1 MSNLHLLTL
10 PEERH
15 DMPEGRQPEVTGS
28 ARGSRAAAPD
38 PLLGRV
44 INGRFKIVSVI
55 ARGGMGKVYR
65 AEQAPLGRICALKVL
80 SPKYEG
86 DHDPEFHRRF
96 FLEASTAA
104 KLSHPNTVTVFDYG
118 QSDDDIYYIAMEY
131 IEGKT
136 LHRVL
141 REDGPFPE
149 ARAAHIA
156 RQICRSLR
164 EAHGLGVVH
173 RDLKPGNVLLVD
185 HEDEHDHVKVLDFGL
200 VKDTQ
205 SGEDLTQQGLFMG
218 SPKYM
223 APEQIAGSGVSAR
236 TDIYAL
242 GVMMYEMLSGQVP
255 FDKGAS
261 VGTLMSHVN
270 DPVPPMQAHNPS
282 LSISQTM
289 EGIVYRCLEKDPA
302 QRFSS
307 MNELLAALKFAAGG
321 ISTRD
326 TGETAPMLPG
336 AASHRPSAPSYPSL
350 PAYPRPPSYPSSP
363 SYPSGPSYPPAP
375 SYPPTPSYST
385 TSDIP
390 GLSTPNSSPPTSS
403 PVTLTA
409 PIATDSGPR
418 PPAAPLFVAPSITDA
433 MGTDAMGTDP
443 MGADPVGAR
452 PAPHADGLSSTQ
464 PGASPGR
471 RLAPW
476 AIGAALAAVVG
487 VAAVMTRSPAPGTS
501 AAAREQGAGRT
512 PAAEAPPAAS
522 APAASAPA
530 ARPLQVESTPPGA
543 AVREGNKEL
552 CAETPCEIIWR
563 GTAAALASEHELVFE
578 KAGYRPAIVRVSGA
592 EERVRARLDPA
603 PIAAPGAPSKPR
615 ANVQKADPYK
625 SNPY

>member
-1 MSNLHLLTL
+1 
-10 PEERH
+10 
-15 DMPEGRQPEVTGS
+15 MPDGRQREVTGS
-28 ARGSRAAAPD
+28 SRASRSAAPD

-141 REDGPFPE
+141 REEGPFPE
-149 ARAAHIA
+149 ARTAHIA

-223 APEQIAGSGVSAR
+223 APEQIAGCEVSAR

-261 VGTLMSHVN
+261 VGTLMSHVH
-270 DPVPPMQAHNPS
+270 DPVPPMQAHNPQ

-307 MNELLAALKFAAGG
+307 MNELVTALKFAAGG

-326 TGETAPMLPG
+326 TGENAPMLPG
-336 AASHRPSAPSYPSL
+336 ATSHRPSAPSYPSVS
-350 PAYPRPPSYPSSP
+350 PYPSRPSHPSIPSIPSYPS
-363 SYPSGPSYPPAP
+363 AP
-375 SYPPTPSYST
+375 SYSSHPSAPSYST
-385 TSDIP
+385 TGDIP

-403 PVTLTA
+403 LTTLT
-409 PIATDSGPR
+409 GPVVPDGALR
-418 PPAAPLFVAPSITDA
+418 PPAAPLFVAPSITDS
-433 MGTDAMGTDP
+433 MGQ
-443 MGADPVGAR
+443 R

-471 RLAPW
+471 RLVPW
-476 AIGAALAAVVG
+476 AIAAALAAVVG
-487 VAAVMTRSPAPGTS
+487 VAAVVTTRSPAAETG
-501 AAAREQGAGRT
+501 AAARERSAGSTPGAET
-512 PAAEAPPAAS
+512 APAAS
-522 APAASAPA
+522 APAANAPA

-578 KAGYRPAIVRVSGA
+578 KQGYKPAIVRVSGA

-603 PIAAPGAPSKPR
+603 PIAAPGTPSKPR
-615 ANVQKADPYK
+615 ANVQKAEPYK

>member
-1 MSNLHLLTL
+1 
-10 PEERH
+10 
-15 DMPEGRQPEVTGS
+15 MPDSRQREVTGS
-28 ARGSRAAAPD
+28 SKVSRAAATD

-44 INGRFKIVSVI
+44 INGRFTIVSVI

-96 FLEASTAA
+96 FLEASIAA
-104 KLSHPNTVTVFDYG
+104 KLTHPNTVTVFDYG

-141 REDGPFPE
+141 REEGPFSE

-223 APEQIAGSGVSAR
+223 APEQITGSEVSAR

-242 GVMMYEMLSGQVP
+242 GVMMYEMLSGHVP
-255 FDKGAS
+255 FDKGAG
-261 VGTLMSHVN
+261 VGTLMSHVH
-270 DPVPPMQAHNPS
+270 DQIPPMQAHNPQ

-302 QRFSS
+302 HRFSS
-307 MNELLAALKFAAGG
+307 MNELVNALKFTAGG

-326 TGETAPMLPG
+326 TGENPPMPSGATGYRASLPSYTS
-336 AASHRPSAPSYPSL
+336 ATPYPSAPSRPSATPYPSAPSRPSATPYPSAPSRP
-350 PAYPRPPSYPSSP
+350 PATPRPSA
-363 SYPSGPSYPPAP
+363 AP
-375 SYPPTPSYST
+375 LST
-385 TSDIP
+385 TSDFP
-390 GLSTPNSSPPTSS
+390 GLSTPYSSPPASS
-403 PVTLTA
+403 PATYTGPL
-409 PIATDSGPR
+409 ATDSALK
-418 PPAAPLFVAPSITDA
+418 PPAAPVFVPPSITDA
-433 MGTDAMGTDP
+433 MGS
-443 MGADPVGAR
+443 R
-452 PAPHADGLSSTQ
+452 PAPPAEGLSAIQT
-464 PGASPGR
+464 GASPGR
-471 RLAPW
+471 KVMPW
-476 AIGAALAAVVG
+476 ALTAVLAAGVG
-487 VAAVMTRSPAPGTS
+487 VAAALLARAPVAHTS
-501 AAAREQGAGRT
+501 AAAREQGAVS
-512 PAAEAPPAAS
+512 PPPPAAT
-522 APAASAPA
+522 APAPA
-530 ARPLQVESTPPGA
+530 ARGLHIESTPPGA

-552 CAETPCEIIWR
+552 CAETPCEIVWR
-563 GTAAALASEHELVFE
+563 GAAAALALEHELVFE
-578 KAGYRPAIVRVSGA
+578 KPGYKPATVHVSGA
-592 EERVRARLDPA
+592 EEKVRAKLDPDAIPA
-603 PIAAPGAPSKPR
+603 PATPNRPR
-615 ANVQKADPYK
+615 ANTQEPEPYK

>member
-1 MSNLHLLTL
+1 
-10 PEERH
+10 
-15 DMPEGRQPEVTGS
+15 MPDGRQGEVTGS
-28 ARGSRAAAPD
+28 SRTSRAAAPD

-44 INGRFKIVSVI
+44 INGRFKVVSVI

-65 AEQAPLGRICALKVL
+65 AEQAPLGRTCALKVL
-80 SPKYEG
+80 SPKYDG

-104 KLSHPNTVTVFDYG
+104 KLTHPNTVTVFDYG
-118 QSDDDIYYIAMEY
+118 HTDDDIYYIAMEY

-141 REDGPFPE
+141 REEGPFPE

-200 VKDTQ
+200 VKDTE
-205 SGEDLTQQGLFMG
+205 SGENLTQQGLFMG

-223 APEQIAGSGVSAR
+223 APEQITGGEVSAR

-242 GVMMYEMLSGQVP
+242 GVMMYEMLSGHVP
-255 FDKGAS
+255 FDKGAG

-270 DPVPPMQAHNPS
+270 DQVPPMQVHNPQ

-307 MNELLAALKFAAGG
+307 MNELVAALKFTAGG

-326 TGETAPMLPG
+326 TGETLPMRTGL
-336 AASHRPSAPSYPSL
+336 ASHRPSAPSYPSL
-350 PAYPRPPSYPSSP
+350 PPYPSV
-363 SYPSGPSYPPAP
+363 
-375 SYPPTPSYST
+375 PSYST
-385 TSDIP
+385 LTGDFP
-390 GLSTPNSSPPTSS
+390 GLSTPSSSPPTSA
-403 PVTLTA
+403 PLTYTG
-409 PIATDSGPR
+409 PLATDSALKA
-418 PPAAPLFVAPSITDA
+418 PAAPSSVAPSIT
-433 MGTDAMGTDP
+433 GSTGS
-443 MGADPVGAR
+443 R
-452 PAPHADGLSSTQ
+452 PAPPLDGLSATH
-464 PGASPGR
+464 PGAGPGR
-471 RLAPW
+471 KLVPW
-476 AIGAALAAVVG
+476 AIAAVLASGVG
-487 VAAVMTRSPAPGTS
+487 VAAVVTSRAPVAASRAPAVEPVAGS
-501 AAAREQGAGRT
+501 APPAEAAR
-512 PAAEAPPAAS
+512 AEAPRAEPSPAEA
-522 APAASAPA
+522 APA
-530 ARPLQVESTPPGA
+530 ARTLQVESAPPGA

-552 CAETPCEIIWR
+552 CAETPCEIVWR
-563 GTAAALASEHELVFE
+563 GSAAALASEHELVFE
-578 KAGYRPAIVRVSGA
+578 MKGYKPAIVRVSSA
-592 EERVRARLDPA
+592 EERVRAKLDPA
-603 PIAAPGAPSKPR
+603 APPPTFGAPSKPR
-615 ANVQKADPYK
+615 ANVQKSAPYK

>member
-1 MSNLHLLTL
+1 
-10 PEERH
+10 
-15 DMPEGRQPEVTGS
+15 MPDSGQREVTGS
-28 ARGSRAAAPD
+28 SKVSRAAATD

-96 FLEASTAA
+96 FLEASIAA
-104 KLSHPNTVTVFDYG
+104 KLTHPNTVTVFDYG

-141 REDGPFPE
+141 REEGPFSE

-223 APEQIAGSGVSAR
+223 APEQITGNDVSAR

-261 VGTLMSHVN
+261 VGTLMSHVH
-270 DPVPPMQAHNPS
+270 DQLPPMQAHNPQ

-302 QRFSS
+302 HRFSS
-307 MNELLAALKFAAGG
+307 MNELVTALKFAAGG

-326 TGETAPMLPG
+326 TGENPPMPSGTTGYRASLPSYPSAPSRPS
-336 AASHRPSAPSYPSL
+336 ATPYPSAPSYPS
-350 PAYPRPPSYPSSP
+350 AASYPSTLSHP
-363 SYPSGPSYPPAP
+363 PATPYPSAPSHPPATPYP
-375 SYPPTPSYST
+375 SAPPLST
-385 TSDIP
+385 TSDFP

-403 PVTLTA
+403 PATYTGPL
-409 PIATDSGPR
+409 ATDSALKQ
-418 PPAAPLFVAPSITDA
+418 PAAPVFVPPSITDA
-433 MGTDAMGTDP
+433 MGS
-443 MGADPVGAR
+443 R
-452 PAPHADGLSSTQ
+452 PAPPAEGLSSTQ
-464 PGASPGR
+464 TGAGPGR
-471 RLAPW
+471 KVIPW
-476 AIGAALAAVVG
+476 ALAATLGVG
-487 VAAVMTRSPAPGTS
+487 VGVTAVLLARAPAAQTG
-501 AAAREQGAGRT
+501 AAAREQGAVS
-512 PAAEAPPAAS
+512 PPPPAAP
-522 APAASAPA
+522 APAAPA
-530 ARPLQVESTPPGA
+530 ARGLQIESTPPGA

-552 CAETPCEIIWR
+552 CAETPCEIVWR
-563 GTAAALASEHELVFE
+563 GAAAALALEHELVFE
-578 KAGYRPAIVRVSGA
+578 KPGYKPATVRVSGA
-592 EERVRARLDPA
+592 EEKVRAKLDPA
-603 PIAAPGAPSKPR
+603 AIAAPAALSKPR
-615 ANVQKADPYK
+615 ANIQKPEPYK

>member
-1 MSNLHLLTL
+1 
-10 PEERH
+10 
-15 DMPEGRQPEVTGS
+15 MPDGRQREVDGS
-28 ARGSRAAAPD
+28 SRASRSAAPD

-118 QSDDDIYYIAMEY
+118 HSDDDIYYIAMEY

-141 REDGPFPE
+141 REEGPFLE
-149 ARAAHIA
+149 ARVAHIA

-164 EAHGLGVVH
+164 EAHAIGVVH

-185 HEDEHDHVKVLDFGL
+185 HEDEQDHVKVLDFGL

-223 APEQIAGSGVSAR
+223 APEQIAGCDVSAR

-261 VGTLMSHVN
+261 VGTLMSHVH
-270 DPVPPMQAHNPS
+270 DPVPPMQVHNPT

-307 MNELLAALKFAAGG
+307 MNELVTALKFAAGG

-336 AASHRPSAPSYPSL
+336 ATSYRASAPSYPS
-350 PAYPRPPSYPSSP
+350 ASSYPPIPSYPS
-363 SYPSGPSYPPAP
+363 A
-375 SYPPTPSYST
+375 PSYST
-385 TSDIP
+385 TGDLTR
-390 GLSTPNSSPPTSS
+390 LSTPNSSPPTSA
-403 PVTLTA
+403 PVTYTGPL
-409 PIATDSGPR
+409 ATDSALK
-418 PPAAPLFVAPSITDA
+418 PPAAPLFVAPSITDS
-433 MGTDAMGTDP
+433 MGP
-443 MGADPVGAR
+443 R
-452 PAPHADGLSSTQ
+452 PAPHAEGLASTQ

-471 RLAPW
+471 RVVPW
-476 AIGAALAAVVG
+476 AIAAALAAVVG
-487 VAAVMTRSPAPGTS
+487 VAAVMTTRAPATETS
-501 AAAREQGAGRT
+501 AAAPEPGAGST
-512 PAAEAPPAAS
+512 PADEAVPAANAPPAN
-522 APAASAPA
+522 APP

-552 CAETPCEIIWR
+552 CTETPCEIIWR
-563 GTAAALASEHELVFE
+563 GRAAALASEHELVFE
-578 KAGYRPAIVRVSGA
+578 KQGYKPAIVRVSGA
-592 EERVRARLDPA
+592 EEKVRAKLDPA
-603 PIAAPGAPSKPR
+603 PITAPGTPGKPR
-615 ANVQKADPYK
+615 TNARKTEPYK

>member
-1 MSNLHLLTL
+1 M
-10 PEERH
+10 PDGRH
-15 DMPEGRQPEVTGS
+15 GEVTGS
-28 ARGSRAAAPD
+28 SRTSKAAAPD

-44 INGRFKIVSVI
+44 INGRFKVVSVI

-80 SPKYEG
+80 SPKYDG

-104 KLSHPNTVTVFDYG
+104 KLTHPNTVTVFDYG
-118 QSDDDIYYIAMEY
+118 HSDDDIYYIAMEY

-141 REDGPFPE
+141 REEGPFPE

-200 VKDTQ
+200 VKDTE
-205 SGEDLTQQGLFMG
+205 SGENLTQQGLFMG

-223 APEQIAGSGVSAR
+223 APEQISGSDVSPR

-242 GVMMYEMLSGQVP
+242 GVMMYEMLSGHVP

-270 DPVPPMQAHNPS
+270 DPVPPMQTYNPQ

-289 EGIVYRCLEKDPA
+289 EGIVLRCLEKDPA

-307 MNELLAALKFAAGG
+307 MNELVAALKFTAGG

-326 TGETAPMLPG
+326 TGETLPVRAG
-336 AASHRPSAPSYPSL
+336 MASHRPSAPSYPSV
-350 PAYPRPPSYPSSP
+350 
-363 SYPSGPSYPPAP
+363 
-375 SYPPTPSYST
+375 PSYST
-385 TSDIP
+385 LTGDFP

-403 PVTLTA
+403 PATYTGPL
-409 PIATDSGPR
+409 ATDSALKA
-418 PPAAPLFVAPSITDA
+418 PAAPSFVAPSITDS
-433 MGTDAMGTDP
+433 MGP
-443 MGADPVGAR
+443 R
-452 PAPHADGLSSTQ
+452 PAPPVEGLSATQ
-464 PGASPGR
+464 PGAGPGR
-471 RLAPW
+471 KLVPW
-476 AIGAALAAVVG
+476 AIAAVLAAGVG
-487 VAAVMTRSPAPGTS
+487 VAAVVTSRAPVAQTG
-501 AAAREQGAGRT
+501 APAREPGAGSTPPAETAPAAQLT
-512 PAAEAPPAAS
+512 PAA
-522 APAASAPA
+522 
-530 ARPLQVESTPPGA
+530 RTLQVESAPPGA

-552 CAETPCEIIWR
+552 CAETPCEIVWR
-563 GTAAALASEHELVFE
+563 GSAAALASEHELVFE
-578 KAGYRPAIVRVSGA
+578 KQGYKPATVRVSSA
-592 EERVRARLDPA
+592 EERVRAKLDPA
-603 PIAAPGAPSKPR
+603 ATSAPGTPGKPR
-615 ANVQKADPYK
+615 SNVANVANGANSQKSAPYK

>member
-1 MSNLHLLTL
+1 
-10 PEERH
+10 
-15 DMPEGRQPEVTGS
+15 MPDGRQGEVTGS
-28 ARGSRAAAPD
+28 SRTSKAAAPD

-44 INGRFKIVSVI
+44 VNGRFKVVSVI

-80 SPKYEG
+80 SPKYDG

-118 QSDDDIYYIAMEY
+118 HTDDDIYYIAMEY

-141 REDGPFPE
+141 REEGPFPE

-200 VKDTQ
+200 VKDTE
-205 SGEDLTQQGLFMG
+205 SGENLTQQGLFMG

-223 APEQIAGSGVSAR
+223 APEQITGEEVSAR

-242 GVMMYEMLSGQVP
+242 GVMMYEMLSGHVP

-270 DPVPPMQAHNPS
+270 DQVPPMQAHNPQ

-307 MNELLAALKFAAGG
+307 MNELVAALKFAAGG
-321 ISTRD
+321 ISMRD
-326 TGETAPMLPG
+326 TGETLPTRAG
-336 AASHRPSAPSYPSL
+336 LASHRPTAPSYPSL
-350 PAYPRPPSYPSSP
+350 P
-363 SYPSGPSYPPAP
+363 
-375 SYPPTPSYST
+375 SYST
-385 TSDIP
+385 LTGDFP
-390 GLSTPNSSPPTSS
+390 GLSTPNSSPPTS
-403 PVTLTA
+403 A
-409 PIATDSGPR
+409 PPTYTGPLATDSALKA
-418 PPAAPLFVAPSITDA
+418 PAAPSFVAPSITDS
-433 MGTDAMGTDP
+433 MGP
-443 MGADPVGAR
+443 R
-452 PAPHADGLSSTQ
+452 PAPPLDGLSATQ

-471 RLAPW
+471 KLVPW
-476 AIGAALAAVVG
+476 AIAAVLAAGVG
-487 VAAVMTRSPAPGTS
+487 VAAVVTSRAPVATSRAPALEPVAGSTPP
-501 AAAREQGAGRT
+501 AEAARAGA
-512 PAAEAPPAAS
+512 
-522 APAASAPA
+522 APAETAPA
-530 ARPLQVESTPPGA
+530 ARTLQVESAPPGA

-552 CAETPCEIIWR
+552 CAETPCEIVWR
-563 GTAAALASEHELVFE
+563 GSAAALASEHELVFE
-578 KAGYRPAIVRVSGA
+578 MKGYKPATVRVSSA
-592 EERVRARLDPA
+592 EERVRAKLDPTA
-603 PIAAPGAPSKPR
+603 PSSTSGAPSKPR
-615 ANVQKADPYK
+615 ANVQKSGPYK

>member
-1 MSNLHLLTL
+1 
-10 PEERH
+10 
-15 DMPEGRQPEVTGS
+15 MPDGRQREVTG
-28 ARGSRAAAPD
+28 GSRASRSAAPD

-141 REDGPFPE
+141 REEGPFPE
-149 ARAAHIA
+149 ARTAHIA

-223 APEQIAGSGVSAR
+223 APEQIAGCEVSAR

-261 VGTLMSHVN
+261 VGTLMSHVH
-270 DPVPPMQAHNPS
+270 DPVPPMQAHNPQ

-307 MNELLAALKFAAGG
+307 MNELVTALKFAAGG

-326 TGETAPMLPG
+326 TGENAPMLPG
-336 AASHRPSAPSYPSL
+336 ATSHRPSAPSYPSAS
-350 PAYPRPPSYPSSP
+350 PYPSHP
-363 SYPSGPSYPPAP
+363 SLPSVPSIPSHPSAP
-375 SYPPTPSYST
+375 SYSSHPSAPSYSSHPSAPSYST
-385 TSDIP
+385 TGDIP

-403 PVTLTA
+403 LTTLT
-409 PIATDSGPR
+409 GPVVPDGALR
-418 PPAAPLFVAPSITDA
+418 PPAAPLFVAPSITDS
-433 MGTDAMGTDP
+433 MGP
-443 MGADPVGAR
+443 R
-452 PAPHADGLSSTQ
+452 PAPHAEGLSSTQ
-464 PGASPGR
+464 PGATPGR
-471 RLAPW
+471 RLVPW
-476 AIGAALAAVVG
+476 AIAAALAAVVS
-487 VAAVMTRSPAPGTS
+487 VAAVMTTRSPAAETG
-501 AAAREQGAGRT
+501 AAARERSAGST
-512 PAAEAPPAAS
+512 PAAETAPAAS
-522 APAASAPA
+522 APAANAPA

-578 KAGYRPAIVRVSGA
+578 KQGYKAAIVRVSGA
-592 EERVRARLDPA
+592 EEKVRARLDPA
-603 PIAAPGAPSKPR
+603 PIAAPGTPSKPR
-615 ANVQKADPYK
+615 ANVQKAEPYK

>member
-1 MSNLHLLTL
+1 
-10 PEERH
+10 
-15 DMPEGRQPEVTGS
+15 MPDGRQGDVTGS
-28 ARGSRAAAPD
+28 SRTSKAAAPD

-44 INGRFKIVSVI
+44 INGRFTIVSII

-80 SPKYEG
+80 SPKYDG

-104 KLSHPNTVTVFDYG
+104 KLTHPNTVTVFDYG
-118 QSDDDIYYIAMEY
+118 HSDDDIYYIAMEY

-141 REDGPFPE
+141 REEGPFPE

-200 VKDTQ
+200 VKDTE
-205 SGEDLTQQGLFMG
+205 SGENLTQQGLFMG

-223 APEQIAGSGVSAR
+223 APEQIANGDVSAR

-242 GVMMYEMLSGQVP
+242 GVMMYEMLTGHVP

-261 VGTLMSHVN
+261 VGTLMSHVH
-270 DPVPPMQAHNPS
+270 DPVPPMQTRNPD
-282 LSISQTM
+282 LAISQTM

-307 MNELLAALKFAAGG
+307 MNELVAALKFTAGG

-326 TGETAPMLPG
+326 TGETLPARPG
-336 AASHRPSAPSYPSL
+336 ATSHRPSVPSYPSI
-350 PAYPRPPSYPSSP
+350 PSS
-363 SYPSGPSYPPAP
+363 
-375 SYPPTPSYST
+375 ST
-385 TSDIP
+385 TGDFP
-390 GLSTPNSSPPTSS
+390 GLSTPSSAPPTSS
-403 PVTLTA
+403 TPTHTGPLATETALKAPTA
-409 PIATDSGPR
+409 PT
-418 PPAAPLFVAPSITDA
+418 FVAPSMTDS
-433 MGTDAMGTDP
+433 MGP
-443 MGADPVGAR
+443 R
-452 PAPHADGLSSTQ
+452 PAPAVEGLSATQ
-464 PGASPGR
+464 PGARPGR
-471 RLAPW
+471 KVVPW
-476 AIGAALAAVVG
+476 AIAAVLAAGLG
-487 VAAVMTRSPAPGTS
+487 VAAVVTSRAPASQTGALAREPGPGSTPPAEAAPPAPL
-501 AAAREQGAGRT
+501 T
-512 PAAEAPPAAS
+512 PAARA
-522 APAASAPA
+522 
-530 ARPLQVESTPPGA
+530 LQVESTPPGA
-543 AVREGNKEL
+543 AVREGAKEL

-578 KAGYRPAIVRVSGA
+578 MKGYKPATVRVSVA
-592 EERVRARLDPA
+592 EERVRAKLDPA
-603 PIAAPGAPSKPR
+603 AAPAPWPPSKPR
-615 ANVQKADPYK
+615 ANVQKSEPYK

>member
-1 MSNLHLLTL
+1 
-10 PEERH
+10 
-15 DMPEGRQPEVTGS
+15 MPDSGQREVTGS
-28 ARGSRAAAPD
+28 SKVSRAAATD

-80 SPKYEG
+80 SPKYDG

-96 FLEASTAA
+96 FLEASIAA
-104 KLSHPNTVTVFDYG
+104 KLTHPNTVTVFDYG

-141 REDGPFPE
+141 REEGPFSE

-223 APEQIAGSGVSAR
+223 APEQITGNDVSAR

-261 VGTLMSHVN
+261 VGTLMSHVH
-270 DPVPPMQAHNPS
+270 DQLPPMQAHNPQ

-302 QRFSS
+302 HRFSS
-307 MNELLAALKFAAGG
+307 MNELVTALKFAAGG

-326 TGETAPMLPG
+326 TGENPPMPSGATGYRASLPSYPSAPSQPS
-336 AASHRPSAPSYPSL
+336 ATPYPSAPSYPS
-350 PAYPRPPSYPSSP
+350 AASYPSTLSRP
-363 SYPSGPSYPPAP
+363 PATPYPSAPSHPPATPYP
-375 SYPPTPSYST
+375 SAPPLST
-385 TSDIP
+385 TSDFP
-390 GLSTPNSSPPTSS
+390 GLSTPNSSPPTS
-403 PVTLTA
+403 A
-409 PIATDSGPR
+409 PATYTGPLATDSALKQ
-418 PPAAPLFVAPSITDA
+418 PAAPVFVPPSITDA
-433 MGTDAMGTDP
+433 MGS
-443 MGADPVGAR
+443 R
-452 PAPHADGLSSTQ
+452 PAPPAEGLSSTQ
-464 PGASPGR
+464 TGAGPGR
-471 RLAPW
+471 KVIPW
-476 AIGAALAAVVG
+476 ALAATLGVG
-487 VAAVMTRSPAPGTS
+487 VGVTAVLLARVPAAPTS
-501 AAAREQGAGRT
+501 AAAREQGAVS
-512 PAAEAPPAAS
+512 PPPPAAP
-522 APAASAPA
+522 APAAPA
-530 ARPLQVESTPPGA
+530 ARGLQIESTPPGA

-552 CAETPCEIIWR
+552 CAETPCEIVWR
-563 GTAAALASEHELVFE
+563 GAAAALALEHELVFE
-578 KAGYRPAIVRVSGA
+578 KPGYKPATVRVSGA
-592 EERVRARLDPA
+592 EEKVRAKLDPA
-603 PIAAPGAPSKPR
+603 AIAAPAAPIKPR
-615 ANVQKADPYK
+615 ANLQKPEPYK

>member
-1 MSNLHLLTL
+1 
-10 PEERH
+10 
-15 DMPEGRQPEVTGS
+15 MPDSGQREVTGS
-28 ARGSRAAAPD
+28 SKVSRAAATD

-80 SPKYEG
+80 SPKYDG

-96 FLEASTAA
+96 FLEASIAA
-104 KLSHPNTVTVFDYG
+104 KLTHPNTVTVFDYG

-141 REDGPFPE
+141 REEGPFSE

-223 APEQIAGSGVSAR
+223 APEQITGNDVSAR

-261 VGTLMSHVN
+261 VGTLMSHVH
-270 DPVPPMQAHNPS
+270 DQLPPMQAHNPQ

-302 QRFSS
+302 HRFSS
-307 MNELLAALKFAAGG
+307 MNELVTALKFAAGG

-326 TGETAPMLPG
+326 TGENPPMPSGATGYRASLPSYPSAPSQPS
-336 AASHRPSAPSYPSL
+336 ATPYPSAPSYPS
-350 PAYPRPPSYPSSP
+350 AASYPSTLSRP
-363 SYPSGPSYPPAP
+363 PATPYPSAPSHPPATPYP
-375 SYPPTPSYST
+375 SAPPLST
-385 TSDIP
+385 TSDFP
-390 GLSTPNSSPPTSS
+390 GLSTPNSSPPTS
-403 PVTLTA
+403 A
-409 PIATDSGPR
+409 PATSTGPLATDSALKQ
-418 PPAAPLFVAPSITDA
+418 PAAPVFVPPSITDA
-433 MGTDAMGTDP
+433 MGS
-443 MGADPVGAR
+443 R
-452 PAPHADGLSSTQ
+452 PAPPAEGLSSTQ
-464 PGASPGR
+464 TGAGPGR
-471 RLAPW
+471 KVIPW
-476 AIGAALAAVVG
+476 ALAATLGVG
-487 VAAVMTRSPAPGTS
+487 VGVTAVLLARVPAAPTS
-501 AAAREQGAGRT
+501 AAAREQGAAS
-512 PAAEAPPAAS
+512 PPPPAAP
-522 APAASAPA
+522 APAAPA
-530 ARPLQVESTPPGA
+530 ARGLQIESTPPGA

-552 CAETPCEIIWR
+552 CAETPCEIVWR
-563 GTAAALASEHELVFE
+563 GAAAALALEHELVFE
-578 KAGYRPAIVRVSGA
+578 KPGYKPATVRVSGA
-592 EERVRARLDPA
+592 EEKVRAKLDPA
-603 PIAAPGAPSKPR
+603 AIAAPAAPIKPR
-615 ANVQKADPYK
+615 ANLQKPEPYK

>member
-1 MSNLHLLTL
+1 
-10 PEERH
+10 
-15 DMPEGRQPEVTGS
+15 MPDGRQREVTG
-28 ARGSRAAAPD
+28 GSRASRSAAPD

-118 QSDDDIYYIAMEY
+118 HSDDDIYYIAMEY

-141 REDGPFPE
+141 REEGPFHE

-164 EAHGLGVVH
+164 EAHALGVVH

-223 APEQIAGSGVSAR
+223 APEQIAGCDVSAR

-242 GVMMYEMLSGQVP
+242 GVMMYEMLAGQVP

-261 VGTLMSHVN
+261 VGTLMSHVH
-270 DPVPPMQAHNPS
+270 DPVPPMQAHNPQ

-307 MNELLAALKFAAGG
+307 MNELVTALKFAAGG

-326 TGETAPMLPG
+326 TGETAPMLPS
-336 AASHRPSAPSYPSL
+336 ATSYRPSAPSYPSVSS
-350 PAYPRPPSYPSSP
+350 YPSIPSYPS
-363 SYPSGPSYPPAP
+363 A
-375 SYPPTPSYST
+375 PSYST
-385 TSDIP
+385 TGDIP
-390 GLSTPNSSPPTSS
+390 SLTTPNSSPPTSS
-403 PVTLTA
+403 PVTYTGPL
-409 PIATDSGPR
+409 ATDSALK
-418 PPAAPLFVAPSITDA
+418 PPAAPLFVAPSITDS
-433 MGTDAMGTDP
+433 MGP
-443 MGADPVGAR
+443 R
-452 PAPHADGLSSTQ
+452 PAPHAEGLSSTQ

-471 RLAPW
+471 RVVPW
-476 AIGAALAAVVG
+476 AIAAALAAAVG
-487 VAAVMTRSPAPGTS
+487 VAAVITTRAPAAETS
-501 AAAREQGAGRT
+501 AAAREQGGGST
-512 PAAEAPPAAS
+512 PAAEA
-522 APAASAPA
+522 APTANAPA
-530 ARPLQVESTPPGA
+530 ARPLHVQSTPPGA

-578 KAGYRPAIVRVSGA
+578 KQGYKPAIVRVSGA
-592 EERVRARLDPA
+592 EEKVRAKLDPD
-603 PIAAPGAPSKPR
+603 PIAAPGTPSKPR
-615 ANVQKADPYK
+615 ANVQKTEPYK

>member
-1 MSNLHLLTL
+1 
-10 PEERH
+10 
-15 DMPEGRQPEVTGS
+15 MPDSRQREGTGS
-28 ARGSRAAAPD
+28 SKVSKAAATD

-44 INGRFKIVSVI
+44 VNGRFKIVSVI

-104 KLSHPNTVTVFDYG
+104 KLTHPNTVTVFDYG

-141 REDGPFPE
+141 REEGPFSE

-223 APEQIAGSGVSAR
+223 APEQITGDEVSAR

-255 FDKGAS
+255 FDKGAG
-261 VGTLMSHVN
+261 VGTLMSHVHEQI
-270 DPVPPMQAHNPS
+270 PPMQAHNPQ

-302 QRFSS
+302 LRFSS
-307 MNELLAALKFAAGG
+307 MNELVTALKFTAGG

-326 TGETAPMLPG
+326 TGEMLSGAPSYR
-336 AASHRPSAPSYPSL
+336 ASAPSYPSAPSSPLAHSSPPATPFPSAPPYRSATPFPSAPSYPATT
-350 PAYPRPPSYPSSP
+350 PYPSAP
-363 SYPSGPSYPPAP
+363 PYPATTPYPSVPPF
-375 SYPPTPSYST
+375 ST
-385 TSDIP
+385 TGDFP
-390 GLSTPNSSPPTSS
+390 GLSTPSSSPPTSS
-403 PVTLTA
+403 QPTYTGPL
-409 PIATDSGPR
+409 ATDSALK
-418 PPAAPLFVAPSITDA
+418 PPAAPVFVPPSITDA
-433 MGTDAMGTDP
+433 MGP
-443 MGADPVGAR
+443 R
-452 PAPHADGLSSTQ
+452 PTSPAEGLSSTQ
-464 PGASPGR
+464 TGASPGR
-471 RLAPW
+471 KVVPW
-476 AIGAALAAVVG
+476 ALASVLAAGVSATAVVLTRAP
-487 VAAVMTRSPAPGTS
+487 AAETG
-501 AAAREQGAGRT
+501 AAAREQGAVS
-512 PAAEAPPAAS
+512 PPPAET
-522 APAASAPA
+522 APAAPAPA
-530 ARPLQVESTPPGA
+530 ARALEIESTPPGA

-552 CAETPCEIIWR
+552 CAETPCKIVWR
-563 GTAAALASEHELVFE
+563 GAAAALALEHELVFE
-578 KAGYRPAIVRVSGA
+578 RPGYKPATVHVSGA
-592 EERVRARLDPA
+592 EEKVRARLDPA
-603 PIAAPGAPSKPR
+603 ATSAPVIPSKPR
-615 ANVQKADPYK
+615 ANAQKPEPYK

>member
-1 MSNLHLLTL
+1 
-10 PEERH
+10 
-15 DMPEGRQPEVTGS
+15 MPDSRQREVTGS
-28 ARGSRAAAPD
+28 SKVSRAAATD

-44 INGRFKIVSVI
+44 INGRFTIVSVI

-80 SPKYEG
+80 SPKYDG

-96 FLEASTAA
+96 FLEASIAA
-104 KLSHPNTVTVFDYG
+104 KLTHPNTVTVFDYG

-141 REDGPFPE
+141 REEGPFSE

-223 APEQIAGSGVSAR
+223 APEQITGSDVSAR

-255 FDKGAS
+255 FDKGAG
-261 VGTLMSHVN
+261 VGTLMSHVH
-270 DPVPPMQAHNPS
+270 DQIPPMQAHNPQ

-302 QRFSS
+302 HRFSS
-307 MNELLAALKFAAGG
+307 MNELVTALKFTAGG

-326 TGETAPMLPG
+326 TGENPPMLSG
-336 AASHRPSAPSYPSL
+336 TTGYRASLPSYTSATPYPSAPSYPSAT
-350 PAYPRPPSYPSSP
+350 PYPSAPSYPSATP
-363 SYPSGPSYPPAP
+363 YPSAP
-375 SYPPTPSYST
+375 SRPSATPYPSAAPLST
-385 TSDIP
+385 TSDFP
-390 GLSTPNSSPPTSS
+390 GLSTPYSSPPASS
-403 PVTLTA
+403 PATYTGPL
-409 PIATDSGPR
+409 ATDSALK
-418 PPAAPLFVAPSITDA
+418 PPAAPVFVPPSITDA
-433 MGTDAMGTDP
+433 MGS
-443 MGADPVGAR
+443 R
-452 PAPHADGLSSTQ
+452 PAPPAEGLSSAQT
-464 PGASPGR
+464 GASSGR
-471 RLAPW
+471 KVIPW
-476 AIGAALAAVVG
+476 ALTAVLAVGVG
-487 VAAVMTRSPAPGTS
+487 VAAALMARGPAAYTS
-501 AAAREQGAGRT
+501 AAAREQGAVS
-512 PAAEAPPAAS
+512 PPPPAAT
-522 APAASAPA
+522 APAAQAPA
-530 ARPLQVESTPPGA
+530 ARGLHVESTPPGA

-552 CAETPCEIIWR
+552 CAETPCEIVWR
-563 GTAAALASEHELVFE
+563 GAAAALALEHELVFE
-578 KAGYRPAIVRVSGA
+578 KPGYKPATVRVSGA
-592 EERVRARLDPA
+592 EEKVRAKLDPA
-603 PIAAPGAPSKPR
+603 AIAAPATPSKPR
-615 ANVQKADPYK
+615 ANLQKPEPYK

>member
-1 MSNLHLLTL
+1 
-10 PEERH
+10 
-15 DMPEGRQPEVTGS
+15 MPDSGQREVTGS
-28 ARGSRAAAPD
+28 SKVSRAAATD

-80 SPKYEG
+80 SPKYDG

-96 FLEASTAA
+96 FLEASIAA
-104 KLSHPNTVTVFDYG
+104 KLTHPNTVTVFDYG

-141 REDGPFPE
+141 REEGPFSE

-223 APEQIAGSGVSAR
+223 APEQITGNDVSAR

-261 VGTLMSHVN
+261 VGTLMSHVH
-270 DPVPPMQAHNPS
+270 DQLPPMQAHNPQ

-302 QRFSS
+302 HRFSS
-307 MNELLAALKFAAGG
+307 MNELVTALKFAAGG

-326 TGETAPMLPG
+326 TGENPPMPSGATGYRASLPSYPSAPSQPS
-336 AASHRPSAPSYPSL
+336 ATPYPSAPSYPS
-350 PAYPRPPSYPSSP
+350 AASYPSTLSRP
-363 SYPSGPSYPPAP
+363 PATPYPSAPSHPPATPYP
-375 SYPPTPSYST
+375 SAPPLST
-385 TSDIP
+385 TSDFP
-390 GLSTPNSSPPTSS
+390 GLSTPNSSPPTSV
-403 PVTLTA
+403 PATYTGPL
-409 PIATDSGPR
+409 ATDSALKQ
-418 PPAAPLFVAPSITDA
+418 PAAPVFVPPSITDA
-433 MGTDAMGTDP
+433 MGS
-443 MGADPVGAR
+443 R
-452 PAPHADGLSSTQ
+452 PAPPAEGLSSTQ
-464 PGASPGR
+464 TGAGPGR
-471 RLAPW
+471 KVIPW
-476 AIGAALAAVVG
+476 ALAATLGVG
-487 VAAVMTRSPAPGTS
+487 VGVTAVLLARAPAAQTG
-501 AAAREQGAGRT
+501 AAAREQGAAS
-512 PAAEAPPAAS
+512 PPPPAAP
-522 APAASAPA
+522 APAAPA
-530 ARPLQVESTPPGA
+530 ARGLQIESTPPGA

-552 CAETPCEIIWR
+552 CAETPCEIVWR
-563 GTAAALASEHELVFE
+563 GAAAALALEHELVFE
-578 KAGYRPAIVRVSGA
+578 KPGYKPATVRVSGA
-592 EERVRARLDPA
+592 EEKVRAKLDPA
-603 PIAAPGAPSKPR
+603 AIAAPAAPIKPR
-615 ANVQKADPYK
+615 ANLQKPEPYK

>member
-1 MSNLHLLTL
+1 
-10 PEERH
+10 
-15 DMPEGRQPEVTGS
+15 MPDGRQGDVTGS
-28 ARGSRAAAPD
+28 SRPSKAAAPD

-44 INGRFKIVSVI
+44 INGRFKVVSVI

-80 SPKYEG
+80 SPKYDG

-104 KLSHPNTVTVFDYG
+104 KLTHPNTVTVFDYG
-118 QSDDDIYYIAMEY
+118 HSDDDIYYIAMEY

-141 REDGPFPE
+141 REEGPFPE

-200 VKDTQ
+200 VKDTE
-205 SGEDLTQQGLFMG
+205 SGENLTQQGLFMG

-223 APEQIAGSGVSAR
+223 APEQITNGDVSAR

-242 GVMMYEMLSGQVP
+242 GVMLYEMLTGHVP

-261 VGTLMSHVN
+261 VGTLMSHVH
-270 DPVPPMQAHNPS
+270 DPVPPMQTRNPD
-282 LSISQTM
+282 LAISQTM

-307 MNELLAALKFAAGG
+307 MNELVAALKFTAGG

-326 TGETAPMLPG
+326 TGETLPTRSG
-336 AASHRPSAPSYPSL
+336 ATSHRPSVPSYP
-350 PAYPRPPSYPSSP
+350 AM
-363 SYPSGPSYPPAP
+363 
-375 SYPPTPSYST
+375 PSYST
-385 TSDIP
+385 TGDFP
-390 GLSTPNSSPPTSS
+390 GLSAPSSAPPTSS
-403 PVTLTA
+403 TPTYTGPLATETALKAPTA
-409 PIATDSGPR
+409 PT
-418 PPAAPLFVAPSITDA
+418 FVAPSITDS
-433 MGTDAMGTDP
+433 MGP
-443 MGADPVGAR
+443 R
-452 PAPHADGLSSTQ
+452 PAAAVEGLSATQ

-471 RLAPW
+471 KVAPW
-476 AIGAALAAVVG
+476 AIAAVLAAGLG
-487 VAAVMTRSPAPGTS
+487 VAAVVTSRAPASQTGALAREPGPGSTPPAETTPPAPL
-501 AAAREQGAGRT
+501 T
-512 PAAEAPPAAS
+512 PASRA
-522 APAASAPA
+522 
-530 ARPLQVESTPPGA
+530 LQVESTPPGA
-543 AVREGNKEL
+543 AVREGAKEL
-552 CAETPCEIIWR
+552 CTETPCEIIWR

-578 KAGYRPAIVRVSGA
+578 KKGYKPATVRVSGA
-592 EERVRARLDPA
+592 EERVRAKLDPA
-603 PIAAPGAPSKPR
+603 ATPAPWPPSKPR
-615 ANVQKADPYK
+615 ANVQKSEPYK

>member
-1 MSNLHLLTL
+1 
-10 PEERH
+10 
-15 DMPEGRQPEVTGS
+15 MPDGRQGEVTGS
-28 ARGSRAAAPD
+28 SRTSKAAAPD

-44 INGRFKIVSVI
+44 INGRFKVVSVI

-80 SPKYEG
+80 SPKYDG

-104 KLSHPNTVTVFDYG
+104 KLTHPNTVTVFDYG

-141 REDGPFPE
+141 REEGPFPE

-200 VKDTQ
+200 VKDIE
-205 SGEDLTQQGLFMG
+205 SGENLTQQGLFMG

-223 APEQIAGSGVSAR
+223 APEQISGSDVSPR

-242 GVMMYEMLSGQVP
+242 GVMMYEMLTGHVP

-270 DPVPPMQAHNPS
+270 DPVPPMQTYNPQ

-289 EGIVYRCLEKDPA
+289 EGIVHRCLEKDPA

-307 MNELLAALKFAAGG
+307 MNELVAALKFTAGG
-321 ISTRD
+321 ISMRD
-326 TGETAPMLPG
+326 TGETLPMRTG
-336 AASHRPSAPSYPSL
+336 MASHRPSAPSYPS
-350 PAYPRPPSYPSSP
+350 YPSYPSVP
-363 SYPSGPSYPPAP
+363 SS
-375 SYPPTPSYST
+375 ST
-385 TSDIP
+385 LTGDFP

-403 PVTLTA
+403 PPTITG
-409 PIATDSGPR
+409 PFATDSALKA
-418 PPAAPLFVAPSITDA
+418 PAAPTFVAPSITDS
-433 MGTDAMGTDP
+433 MGP
-443 MGADPVGAR
+443 R
-452 PAPHADGLSSTQ
+452 PAPPVEGLSATQ
-464 PGASPGR
+464 PGAGPGR
-471 RLAPW
+471 RLVPW
-476 AIGAALAAVVG
+476 AIAAVLAAGVG
-487 VAAVMTRSPAPGTS
+487 VAAVVTSRAPVAQTG
-501 AAAREQGAGRT
+501 APAREPGAGST
-512 PAAEAPPAAS
+512 PPAET
-522 APAASAPA
+522 APAAPVAPA
-530 ARPLQVESTPPGA
+530 ARTLHIESAPPGA

-552 CAETPCEIIWR
+552 CAETPCEIVWR
-563 GTAAALASEHELVFE
+563 GSAAALASEHELVFE
-578 KAGYRPAIVRVSGA
+578 KQGYKPATVRVSSA
-592 EERVRARLDPA
+592 EERVRAKLDPA
-603 PIAAPGAPSKPR
+603 TTGAPGTPGKPR
-615 ANVQKADPYK
+615 SNVANVANGQKSAPYK

>member
-1 MSNLHLLTL
+1 M
-10 PEERH
+10 PDGRH
-15 DMPEGRQPEVTGS
+15 GEVTGS
-28 ARGSRAAAPD
+28 SRISRAAAPD

-44 INGRFKIVSVI
+44 VNGRFKIVSVI

-80 SPKYEG
+80 SPKYDG

-104 KLSHPNTVTVFDYG
+104 KLTHPNTVTVFDYG
-118 QSDDDIYYIAMEY
+118 HSDDDIYYIAMEY

-141 REDGPFPE
+141 REEGPFPE

-200 VKDTQ
+200 VKDTE
-205 SGEDLTQQGLFMG
+205 SGENLTQQGLFMG

-223 APEQIAGSGVSAR
+223 APEQITGSEVSAR

-242 GVMMYEMLSGQVP
+242 GVMMYEMLSGHVP

-261 VGTLMSHVN
+261 VGTLMSHVS
-270 DPVPPMQAHNPS
+270 DPVPPMQAYNPQ

-307 MNELLAALKFAAGG
+307 MNELVAALKFTAGG

-326 TGETAPMLPG
+326 TGETLP
-336 AASHRPSAPSYPSL
+336 ARTAMASHRPSAPSYPSV
-350 PAYPRPPSYPSSP
+350 PSSYP
-363 SYPSGPSYPPAP
+363 
-375 SYPPTPSYST
+375 TL
-385 TSDIP
+385 TSDFP
-390 GLSTPNSSPPTSS
+390 GLSTPNSSPPTS
-403 PVTLTA
+403 A
-409 PIATDSGPR
+409 PPMITGPLATDSALR
-418 PPAAPLFVAPSITDA
+418 APAAPAFVAPSITDS
-433 MGTDAMGTDP
+433 MGP
-443 MGADPVGAR
+443 R
-452 PAPHADGLSSTQ
+452 PAPPLDGLSANQ
-464 PGASPGR
+464 PGAGPGR
-471 RLAPW
+471 KLVPW
-476 AIGAALAAVVG
+476 AIAAVLAAGVG
-487 VAAVMTRSPAPGTS
+487 VAAVVTSRAP
-501 AAAREQGAGRT
+501 AREPVAGS
-512 PAAEAPPAAS
+512 APPAETAAAGA
-522 APAASAPA
+522 APAATAPATPPTPTARTLLVESAP
-530 ARPLQVESTPPGA
+530 SGA
-543 AVREGNKEL
+543 AVWEGNKEL
-552 CAETPCEIIWR
+552 CAETPCEIVWR
-563 GTAAALASEHELVFE
+563 GSAAALAAEHELVFE
-578 KAGYRPAIVRVSGA
+578 MKGYKPATVRVSSA
-592 EERVRARLDPA
+592 EERVRAKLDPA
-603 PIAAPGAPSKPR
+603 AISTTGTSSKPR
-615 ANVQKADPYK
+615 ANVANGAKSAPYK